1 MSAARCGGSVTDLG
15 EECEVLLHRG
25 EGWGLRSTVRLRA
38 EATLERAGMLQPPAA
53 LGHSC
58 GAFVSQLPAY
68 CLCMCTITVEVRI
81 LGGESRSVSGP
92 CPGDTLVMCV
102 PG

>member
-1 MSAARCGGSVTDLG
+1 MTDLG

-25 EGWGLRSTVRLRA
+25 EGWGLCSTVRLRA
-38 EATLERAGMLQPPAA
+38 EATLERARMLQPPAA
-53 LGHSC
+53 LGRGC

-81 LGGESRSVSGP
+81 LAGK
-92 CPGDTLVMCV
+92 PGRGIRTLARDTLVMCV